1 MCPFTNFLNVLFF
14 AEVLDSL
21 TGFLAINKNSKS
33 LAALFSDIGKD
44 TFFQCRSDQQSIN
57 RKFKS
62 NVVVSTMTVSNCHQ
76 VFLKVFVQPTK
87 LFVKI
92 VLVAIWFATNIS
104 LEDILVDDENILED
118 DETIPEGNTD
128 LSADNY
134 VEITKHFKNIFN
146 FLQGKEWASLATEIC
161 NKLTLPAERIG
172 ETINRQTF
180 ENSHAMP

>member
-1 MCPFTNFLNVLFF
+1 
-14 AEVLDSL
+14 
-21 TGFLAINKNSKS
+21 
-33 LAALFSDIGKD
+33 
-44 TFFQCRSDQQSIN
+44 
-57 RKFKS
+57 
-62 NVVVSTMTVSNCHQ
+62 MTVSNCHQ

-134 VEITKHFKNIFN
+134 LEITKHFKNIFN